1 VQTSRAKVENVTHVS
16 GTECHPGLGPLISE
30 LRSKSIHELVHTVAA
45 HPQWAYAALF
55 LAALL
60 EAVPVAGSFVPGSTV
75 IMSLS
80 ALIATG
86 DLSLAGVLV
95 ATMSGAALGDG
106 VAYAIGRNHPD
117 WPHRLWP
124 LSRYPQAIRRSEE
137 FFAQRGTA
145 AVFLAR
151 FLPPVRAFVPVTA
164 GSLGMPPAR
173 FFPFNLA
180 AIACWAP
187 AHIVPGMLA
196 GSAWQHA
203 GAWAGHLALPLVAG
217 LVVLAALIW
226 GIRRL
231 QRSDVSARNSL

>member
-1 VQTSRAKVENVTHVS
+1 M
-16 GTECHPGLGPLISE
+16 
-30 LRSKSIHELVHTVAA
+30 
-45 HPQWAYAALF
+45 LF

-80 ALIATG
+80 ALIGTG
-86 DLSLAGVLV
+86 DLSLAGVFA

-106 VAYAIGRNHPD
+106 AAYALGRRHPD
-117 WPHRLWP
+117 WPRRLWP
-124 LSRYPQAIRRSEE
+124 LSRYPEVIARSEA
-137 FFAQRGTA
+137 FFAQRGYA

-196 GSAWQHA
+196 GSVWQHA
-203 GAWAGHLALPLVAG
+203 GAFAGHLALPLAAG
-217 LVVLAALIW
+217 LLVLAALVW

-231 QRSDVSARNSL
+231 QRSGVPAGH

>member
-1 VQTSRAKVENVTHVS
+1 MLAIWAASDRAS
-16 GTECHPGLGPLISE
+16 GPGDAEQEAPAGKE
-30 LRSKSIHELVHTVAA
+30 HFIHELILTVAA

-80 ALIATG
+80 ALIGTG
-86 DLSLAGVLV
+86 DLSLAGVLA
-95 ATMSGAALGDG
+95 ATMGGAALGDG
-106 VAYAIGRNHPD
+106 AAYAIGRAHPG

-124 LSRYPQAIRRSEE
+124 LSRYPDVIRRSEE
-137 FFAQRGTA
+137 FFTQRGIV

-187 AHIVPGMLA
+187 AHIVPGWLA

-203 GAWAGHLALPLVAG
+203 GAWAGHLALPLLAG
-217 LVVLAALIW
+217 LVVLAAVIW
-226 GIRRL
+226 GIRRSV
-231 QRSDVSARNSL
+231 RAGS

>member
-1 VQTSRAKVENVTHVS
+1 MEQA
-16 GTECHPGLGPLISE
+16 
-30 LRSKSIHELVHTVAA
+30 IHELVHTVAA
-45 HPQWAYAALF
+45 HPQWAYAVLF

-60 EAVPVAGSFVPGSTV
+60 EAVPVVGSFVPGSTV
-75 IMSLS
+75 ILSLS
-80 ALIATG
+80 ALIGAG
-86 DLSLAGVLV
+86 DLSLAGVLA
-95 ATMSGAALGDG
+95 ATISGAVLGDG
-106 VAYAIGRNHPD
+106 TAYMLGRRHPD

-124 LSRYPQAIRRSEE
+124 LSRYPEVIRKSEA
-137 FFAQRGTA
+137 FFRERGYV

-164 GSLGMPPAR
+164 GALGMPPAR

-196 GSAWQHA
+196 GSAWHRA
-203 GAWAGHLALPLVAG
+203 GALGGHVTLPLIVG
-217 LVVLAALIW
+217 LIALAVLIW

-231 QRSDVSARNSL
+231 RRRGAVEAGS

>member
-1 VQTSRAKVENVTHVS
+1 V
-16 GTECHPGLGPLISE
+16 
-30 LRSKSIHELVHTVAA
+30 
-45 HPQWAYAALF
+45 LF
-55 LAALL
+55 LAGLL

-80 ALIATG
+80 ALIGTG
-86 DLSLAGVLV
+86 DLSLAGVLA

-106 VAYAIGRNHPD
+106 AAYTIGRSHPD

-124 LSRYPQAIRRSEE
+124 LSRHPEVVRRSEG
-137 FFAQRGTA
+137 FFARRGTM

-173 FFPFNLA
+173 FFAFNLA

-187 AHIVPGMLA
+187 AHIVPGWLA

-203 GAWAGHLALPLVAG
+203 GAWAGHLALPFVAG
-217 LVVLAALIW
+217 FIVLAALVW
-226 GIRRL
+226 GIR
-231 QRSDVSARNSL
+231 ARVPAGH

>member
-1 VQTSRAKVENVTHVS
+1 MEQAV
-16 GTECHPGLGPLISE
+16 
-30 LRSKSIHELVHTVAA
+30 HELVHAIAA
-45 HPQWAYAALF
+45 HPQLAYAVLF

-60 EAVPVAGSFVPGSTV
+60 EAVPVLGSFVPGSTV

-80 ALIATG
+80 ALIGTG
-86 DLSLAGVLV
+86 DLGLAAVLA
-95 ATMSGAALGDG
+95 ATISGAALGDG
-106 VAYAIGRNHPD
+106 TAYMLGRSHPD

-124 LSRYPQAIRRSEE
+124 LSRYPEVIRKSEE
-137 FFAQRGTA
+137 FFAARGAA

-164 GSLGMPPAR
+164 GALGMPPAR

-196 GSAWQHA
+196 GAAWQHA
-203 GAWAGHLALPLVAG
+203 GAFARHLALPLIVGTIALAAMIWGVRRFRNSGVAG
-217 LVVLAALIW
+217 TA
-226 GIRRL
+226 
-231 QRSDVSARNSL
+231 S